1 MLTIQKYAKG
11 KIKVK
16 QRKLVLTLMILGITS
31 GFLLTGCANETTT
44 SESSA
49 ETAAETTTETAKATT
64 ETTAATTTE
73 PEEVLKSIGDP
84 AEGDTVF
91 AVHLINATG
100 QSITG
105 VSIKEDSQENFSDN
119 LLGENDAFLEKEE
132 RILYY
137 NTADS
142 SEEAGDAADATY
154 TVLLTFEE
162 GTTAELHQFPFGD
175 MESGQIKSEDAVAF
189 LVYTSLESGTEISTK
204 EDELNLIEEIA
215 AQKEAEEQQRAAEEA
230 AAQQNQANNYEAP
243 AYEEVPE
250 QVPENDV
257 PSVEETPQEEADPN
271 AGCLGD
277 EGLFY

>member
-1 MLTIQKYAKG
+1 M
-11 KIKVK
+11 K
-16 QRKLVLTLMILGITS
+16 QRKLVLTLTILGIAS
-31 GFLLTGCANETTT
+31 VFLLTGCADETNT
-44 SESSA
+44 SESST
-49 ETAAETTTETAKATT
+49 ETAAETTAETTEAAT
-64 ETTAATTTE
+64 ETTAIATTTE

-105 VSIKEDSQENFSDN
+105 VSIKKDSQENFSDN
-119 LLGENDAFLEKEE
+119 LLGENDVFLEKEE
-132 RILYY
+132 RVLYY

-142 SEEAGDAADATY
+142 SEGTDDAADATY

-162 GTTAELHQFPFGD
+162 GTTAELHQFPFDD
-175 MESGQIKSEDAVAF
+175 MESGQIKSEDSVAF
-189 LVYTSLESGTEISTK
+189 LVYTSLESGIEISTK
-204 EDELNLIEEIA
+204 EEELDLIEEIA
-215 AQKEAEEQQRAAEEA
+215 AQKEAEEQQRAVEEA
-230 AAQQNQANNYEAP
+230 AAQQDQASNYEAP
-243 AYEEVPE
+243 VYEDVPE

-257 PSVEETPQEEADPN
+257 PSVEDVPQEDPN